1 MKNSEKKL
9 NIVADDTLTAA
20 ARILYDMKV
29 RSVSVFI
36 VNVNYKEV
44 CPNQDKKSQK

>member
-1 MKNSEKKL
+1 MNNSHNKL
-9 NIVADDTLTAA
+9 NSVVDETLTKAA
-20 ARILYDMKV
+20 KILYDMKL
-29 RSVSVFI
+29 RSIFI

>member
-1 MKNSEKKL
+1 MNNSQQKL
-9 NIVADDTLTAA
+9 NSVVDETLTKAA
-20 ARILYDMKV
+20 KILYDMKI
-29 RSVSVFI
+29 RSIFI

>member
-1 MKNSEKKL
+1 MNNSHNKL
-9 NIVADDTLTAA
+9 NNVVDETLTKAA
-20 ARILYDMKV
+20 KILYDMKL
-29 RSVSVFI
+29 RSIFI

>member
-1 MKNSEKKL
+1 MNNSQQKL
-9 NIVADDTLTAA
+9 NSVVDETLTAA
-20 ARILYDMKV
+20 AKILYDMKL
-29 RSVSVFI
+29 RSIFI

>member
-1 MKNSEKKL
+1 MKNSDKKL
-9 NIVADDTLTAA
+9 NSVVDETLSKAA
-20 ARILYDMKV
+20 KILYDMKL
-29 RSVSVFI
+29 RSVFI

>member
-1 MKNSEKKL
+1 MNNSQQKL
-9 NIVADDTLTAA
+9 NSVADDTLTAA

-29 RSVSVFI
+29 RSIFI
-36 VNVNYKEV
+36 INVNYKEV